1 MNDLADP
8 SILFRAVLGALGC
21 ALFYTAMCRLKHM
34 TKEATLA
41 RFRFAAVALLAAGA
55 VLVLAATVRPDW
67 IQLAAVSGPAA
78 ALAWMIATS
87 HAWRESQ
94 PLSATRGGRVLRR
107 KRLAVVTGR
116 PRWDET
122 VPMTERERRR
132 MAGG

>member
-8 SILFRAVLGALGC
+8 SILFRAVLGMLGC

-78 ALAWMIATS
+78 ALAWMIA
-87 HAWRESQ
+87 
-94 PLSATRGGRVLRR
+94 RR
-107 KRLAVVTGR
+107 TPGASRSR
-116 PRWDET
+116 C
-122 VPMTERERRR
+122 RRR
-132 MAGG
+132 AGAGCCGGNVLPSSPAGPGGTRPCR